1 MEIQHETIQF
11 RSLEIMQVF
20 RSERLLKIELWK
32 QKT

>member
-32 QKT
+32 QF